1 MLSPKKGRFTI
12 AWYYHQ
18 NGTNQGPIQ
27 VADLQGLVESRV
39 ISPDTLVWT
48 EGLDTWVP
56 YHSSTAVPSSFSGA
70 APAVTHVCAECKKSF
85 REEDMLQYENS
96 WVCATCKPIFFQR
109 VKEGVVPVGQLNY
122 ARIGLRFAAVF
133 VDGIMIWL
141 VFLILLWPIYATMFS
156 AFLHITPG
164 HPPTLPKFSVGY
176 RFYQYAVTY
185 GLPAAYEIFFIGA
198 YGATLGKMLMK
209 VKVVMP
215 DGGRVSYARATG
227 RHFAKILSGII
238 LYIGYLMAFWDD
250 EKRAL
255 HDRICTT
262 RVIVN
267 DGP

>member
-1 MLSPKKGRFTI
+1 M

-18 NGTNQGPIQ
+18 NGTNQGPLQIS
-27 VADLQGLVESRV
+27 DLQGLVGSRA
-39 ISPDTLVWT
+39 ISADTLVWT
-48 EGLDTWVP
+48 EGMAAWLP
-56 YHSSTAVPSSFSGA
+56 YHSSPAVPTSVSGA
-70 APAVTHVCAECKKSF
+70 PAAITHVCAECHKSF
-85 REEDMLQYENS
+85 REEDMLQYDNS
-96 WVCATCKPIFFQR
+96 WVCAACKPIFFQR
-109 VKEGVVPVGQLNY
+109 VKEGVVSVGQLNY
-122 ARIGLRFAAVF
+122 ARIGSRFAAVF
-133 VDGIMIWL
+133 VDGIMIGI
-141 VFLILLWPIYATMFS
+141 VCVILLWPLYAAIFS
-156 AFLHITPG
+156 TFSHITPG
-164 HPPTLPKFSVGY
+164 HPPTLPKFSVGF
-176 RFYQYAVTY
+176 RLYQYTVSY

-255 HDRICTT
+255 HDRICAT